1 MQTATKLRVISGA
14 QSGSQSGSDGNALDR
29 EPSDETLIQ
38 SIANGDKGAMR
49 ALFERHNVA
58 VYRFVL
64 RLTKSSPA
72 AEDIVSEVFL
82 EAWRR
87 ADAFEGRSRVSTWLL
102 AIARNKA
109 FTTFRRDPTLPLEDE
124 LAAGIADPGDD
135 AETILNHKN
144 RSSLVG
150 KCLAQLPP
158 AQREVI
164 DLVYYHEKSVKDVAL
179 IVGIP
184 EGTVKTRMFHAR
196 RRTAELLKEAGMHG
210 LWEF

>member
-1 MQTATKLRVISGA
+1 MQTATRLRVISGCH
-14 QSGSQSGSDGNALDR
+14 GKVPDR
-29 EPSDETLIQ
+29 EPSDQTLIQ
-38 SIANGDKGAMR
+38 LIANGHKGAMR
-49 ALFERHNVA
+49 ILFERHNVA

-64 RLTKSSPA
+64 RLTKSSSA

-87 ADAFEGRSRVSTWLL
+87 ADGFEGRSRVSTWLL

-109 FTTFRRDPTLPLEDE
+109 FTTFRRDPTIPLEDE

-135 AETILNHKN
+135 AETVLNRKD
-144 RSSLVG
+144 RSSIVG
-150 KCLAQLPP
+150 RCLAQLPP